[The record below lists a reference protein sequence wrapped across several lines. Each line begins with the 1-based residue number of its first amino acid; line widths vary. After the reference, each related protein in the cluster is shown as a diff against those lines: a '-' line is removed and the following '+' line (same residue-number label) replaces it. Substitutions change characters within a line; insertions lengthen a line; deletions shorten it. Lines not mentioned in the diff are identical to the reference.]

1 MRRILYNASDTETF
15 QRIVKT
21 AKDGI
26 FGGTSATMDY
36 LDKCRWF
43 LERYDCIIIFT
54 RDEGAH
60 TCGWWKNP
68 DYERCYHLSISFP
81 GGWNRKK
88 AEYILDRIFGYN
100 KRMLWCEPP
109 YSEDG
114 KRAGVFHYRLFCDVN
129 WNPIMPR
136 GEVYST
142 KFTELGWKS
151 FSELHGK

>member
-21 AKDGI
+21 AKNGI
-26 FGGTSATMDY
+26 FGDTSATMDY

-109 YSEDG
+109 Y
-114 KRAGVFHYRLFCDVN
+114 
-129 WNPIMPR
+129 
-136 GEVYST
+136 
-142 KFTELGWKS
+142 
-151 FSELHGK
+151 

>member
-1 MRRILYNASDTETF
+1 MRRILYNVSDTETF

-21 AKDGI
+21 AKNGI
-26 FGGTSATMDY
+26 FGGTSVTMDY

-88 AEYILDRIFGYN
+88 RNTYLTVSSDITSVCCGANLRIQKMG
-100 KRMLWCEPP
+100 
-109 YSEDG
+109 SE
-114 KRAGVFHYRLFCDVN
+114 L
-129 WNPIMPR
+129 
-136 GEVYST
+136 EYST
-142 KFTELGWKS
+142 TGYS
-151 FSELHGK
+151 VM

>member
-21 AKDGI
+21 AKNGI

-60 TCGWWKNP
+60 TCDGGKIRSTKDAITCQSHFLGDGTGRKRNIFLTGYS
-68 DYERCYHLSISFP
+68 DIISVCC
-81 GGWNRKK
+81 GVSLH
-88 AEYILDRIFGYN
+88 IQ
-100 KRMLWCEPP
+100 KRGSKLE
-109 YSEDG
+109 
-114 KRAGVFHYRLFCDVN
+114 
-129 WNPIMPR
+129 
-136 GEVYST
+136 YST
-142 KFTELGWKS
+142 TGYS
-151 FSELHGK
+151 VM

>member
-21 AKDGI
+21 AKNGI
-26 FGGTSATMDY
+26 FGGTSGTMDY

-88 AEYILDRIFGYN
+88 A
-100 KRMLWCEPP
+100 
-109 YSEDG
+109 
-114 KRAGVFHYRLFCDVN
+114 GVFHYRLFCDVN

>member
-1 MRRILYNASDTETF
+1 MKEPIPADGGKIRST
-15 QRIVKT
+15 
-21 AKDGI
+21 KDAI
-26 FGGTSATMDY
+26 TCQSH
-36 LDKCRWF
+36 F
-43 LERYDCIIIFT
+43 L
-54 RDEGAH
+54 
-60 TCGWWKNP
+60 
-68 DYERCYHLSISFP
+68 

-109 YSEDG
+109 YSEEG
-114 KRAGVFHYRLFCDVN
+114 KQAGVFHYRLFCDVN

>member
-21 AKDGI
+21 AKNGI

-81 GGWNRKK
+81 GDGTGRK
-88 AEYILDRIFGYN
+88 RNIFLTGYSDIISVCCGVSLHIQ
-100 KRMLWCEPP
+100 KRGSKLE
-109 YSEDG
+109 
-114 KRAGVFHYRLFCDVN
+114 
-129 WNPIMPR
+129 
-136 GEVYST
+136 YST
-142 KFTELGWKS
+142 TGYS
-151 FSELHGK
+151 VM